1 MKELT
6 KRSDYTFSTGDIING
21 KFLLIE
27 RIGKG
32 GMGEVYRAHQLNLNR
47 DVAIKLVSEGLLQ
60 ELEDNPEE
68 VEAAFGRFQRE
79 VQTMAKVRHPNVIQI
94 YDYGSVSIKRT
105 GHDKQ
110 VEYISMEY
118 IPGNTFRFTMSEYG
132 FKDEEAL
139 LAEWLLMYFLPVL
152 DGVAAIHA
160 HGIVHRDMKP
170 ENILMDGEIPKI
182 SDFGLAR
189 ALQIRAVSNSWDV
202 KGTWPYMAPEQFADF
217 RKAGREA
224 DIYAL
229 GKILYEAVSGK
240 LDNKHVPFKAA
251 GLQDPQTPMLKSLD
265 GVIRKA
271 TCERKEDRFQ
281 SADELSRA
289 VQAALG
295 AKDAAARPQSA
306 SPPVL
311 VRWMWAGIVTTL
323 LALGGMTAY
332 HVWEAFRPPTIAG
345 NQPLSQSPAA
355 PAIREDA
362 GPPESTFLADD
373 GRAMLLVNAKGAGN
387 AFYSHPRLVTFH
399 HYVDFL
405 NEIAEELT
413 VSEGVVQ
420 REDEVWI
427 YLGDGSA
434 PYEVIFFQNGRF
446 RIRDAAWAA
455 KPVVR
460 VTWLGARAYARYYN
474 KQLPDFEQ
482 WQALMAWHARLIES
496 TEVSQ
501 QDSGND
507 VQEHVTAPHFSA
519 ETDAGSVPAN
529 GQGNAGADQV
539 MKEWLADR
547 PTEGTYRIVGRAI
560 QTSMAGQAES
570 LLRRH
575 PWEGFADV
583 GFRTIVVID
592 P

>member
-1 MKELT
+1 MKTSET
-6 KRSDYTFSTGDIING
+6 FTFSTGDIISG

-32 GMGEVYRAHQLNLNR
+32 SMGEVYRAHQLNLNR
-47 DVAIKLVSEGLLQ
+47 DVAIKLVSEELLQ

-68 VEAAFGRFQRE
+68 METAFGRFQRE
-79 VQTMAKVRHPNVIQI
+79 VQVMAKVRHPNVIQI
-94 YDYGSVSIKRT
+94 YDYGSVSVQRT
-105 GHDKQ
+105 GPDKP

-118 IPGNTFRFTMSEYG
+118 IPGNTFRFTMSEFG
-132 FKDEEAL
+132 FEDKEAL
-139 LAEWLLMYFLPVL
+139 LAEWLAMYFLPVL
-152 DGVAAIHA
+152 DGVAAIHK

-182 SDFGLAR
+182 TDFGLAR
-189 ALQIRAVSNSWDV
+189 GLQIRAVSNSWDV
-202 KGTWPYMAPEQFADF
+202 KGTWPYMAPEQFSDF
-217 RKAGREA
+217 RKAGHEA

-240 LDNKHVPFKAA
+240 LDNKQVPFKAV

-281 SADELSRA
+281 SVNELSRA
-289 VQAALG
+289 VQAALTG
-295 AKDAAARPQSA
+295 RGAAALPQSA
-306 SPPVL
+306 SPSIL
-311 VRWMWAGIVTTL
+311 IRWMWAGIVTTL

-345 NQPLSQSPAA
+345 DQPLSQSPAS

-362 GPPESTFLADD
+362 APPEPTFLADD
-373 GRAMLLVNAKGAGN
+373 GRTMLLVSEKGARN
-387 AFYSHPRLVTFH
+387 AFYSDTSLVTFH

-413 VSEGVVQ
+413 VSDGVVQ
-420 REDEVWI
+420 KSDEVWI

-482 WQALMAWHARLIES
+482 WQALIEQHAWITDGTAIQGQES
-496 TEVSQ
+496 
-501 QDSGND
+501 GILGK
-507 VQEHVTAPHFSA
+507 EHIISDHLSA
-519 ETDAGSVPAN
+519 ETNAGPVPAI
-529 GQGNAGADQV
+529 GRADTGAYQV
-539 MKEWLADR
+539 MMEWLSDR
-547 PTEGTYRIVGRAI
+547 PTEGTYRNVGRAI
-560 QTSMAGQAES
+560 QASMAGQAES